1 MPRLLVIDDEPVILL
16 AFERAFADEDVELLT
31 AETAARGEELFRE
44 YQPDAVV
51 LDLRLPDKSG
61 IECFKTLHETDSRI
75 PVIFITGHGTVETAI
90 EATKLGA
97 YDYLFKP
104 LELDELKS
112 LVKKAFHL
120 SHMIR
125 VHPAVPGPDG
135 ETEAEAIVGRC
146 SAMKEVYTSIG
157 RVAAQDITVLLLG
170 ESGTGKEIVAQ
181 AIYHHSSRA
190 KGPFQVINCAAIPE
204 SLLESELFGHEKGSF
219 TGADRQRIG
228 KFEQADGGTIF
239 LDEVG
244 DMSPL
249 TQAKLL
255 RVLQEQTFERVGG
268 NKQIKVDVRVIAA
281 TNRDLK
287 QFVEDDLFR
296 ADLYFRLGVVTIHL
310 PPLRERKGDVA
321 ILAEH
326 FLRKYGAEFGKEVT
340 HLAAETLTVLND
352 YTWPGNVRELESVM
366 KQSLLKAQ
374 GTVLLTEFLPPLSGE
389 PATDLFDNQTIF
401 QQQEFVARRLESG
414 STELYGETIQRAEK
428 DLITQ
433 VLKHTQG
440 NQLQAAGILG
450 ISRVTLR
457 SKIRSLGINI
467 KDF

>member
-190 KGPFQVINCAAIPE
+190 NGPFQVINCAAIPE

>member
-467 KDF
+467 KDL